1 MVINSRAVAEDLLNK
16 RSANYSDRPFP
27 MMAGT
32 LMNRSK
38 SMFYISYNERCKTY
52 RRLMQQSF
60 NKSAAQDYWGVQ
72 EHEARVFVD
81 NLVQSPE
88 RLVQLLR
95 RGGNLMSDV
104 ARNAAAII
112 MRIGYGYDVKSDDDH
127 FVTIAEEALRVGSAA
142 GAPGKWM
149 VDSLPWLRFVPEW
162 VPGAAFKRRAREW
175 SKKLYDQSLEP
186 HDFVKKQIVQG
197 IAPPSFTAQLLQP
210 SDGSKV
216 DAERDDIILWT
227 AGALYAAGA
236 DTVVSAV
243 KSFFFCMMMNPE
255 LQLRAQKEVDAFIAT
270 EHRLPN
276 LQDRERGILSFIT
289 CMIQETLRWHP
300 ASPMGIF
307 HATAKDDVYQG
318 YFIPAKTTVIGN
330 IWAMMHDEE
339 VHPDPDTFDPD
350 RFTGVNGRRIEDDP
364 RDLVFGF
371 GRRVCP
377 GQHLAES
384 SMWMQLVLTLACLDI
399 KKAVDE
405 NGNMIEPELGFTTA
419 IVSHVAAF
427 PYQIVP
433 REGEALKLMRQA
445 LAAESN

>member
-1 MVINSRAVAEDLLNK
+1 MALTLSTLIPLALFAFIIVYDRLQKLNRPPLPPGPKGLPFLGAAKEHPRTEFWKTYREWGLQYGNKGLVSFHILRRRMMVINSRAVAEDLLNK

-95 RGGNLMSDV
+95 
-104 ARNAAAII
+104 RNAAAII

-236 DTVVSAV
+236 DTVIG
-243 KSFFFCMMMNPE
+243 
-255 LQLRAQKEVDAFIAT
+255 RA
-270 EHRLPN
+270 
-276 LQDRERGILSFIT
+276 
-289 CMIQETLRWHP
+289 
-300 ASPMGIF
+300 
-307 HATAKDDVYQG
+307 
-318 YFIPAKTTVIGN
+318 
-330 IWAMMHDEE
+330 
-339 VHPDPDTFDPD
+339 
-350 RFTGVNGRRIEDDP
+350 
-364 RDLVFGF
+364 
-371 GRRVCP
+371 
-377 GQHLAES
+377 
-384 SMWMQLVLTLACLDI
+384 
-399 KKAVDE
+399 
-405 NGNMIEPELGFTTA
+405 
-419 IVSHVAAF
+419 HV
-427 PYQIVP
+427 
-433 REGEALKLMRQA
+433 
-445 LAAESN
+445 